1 MRSQEDRPPA
11 PGWRRRPP
19 TCVGMGG
26 GRKPERG
33 GPVSERGKGTFKE
46 EAEGGWCA
54 EGGREGTDGE
64 AEAWTPPGRQ
74 VSREGVARALQL
86 PPFLPAP
93 AQISTKRFLSQVLP
107 AAPRLRNLGDNHLAG
122 AEVFKLL
129 QDQSLLISQQH
140 SPGDAPSIRE
150 ATEAAYLAIHRSS
163 YKGRQEPAR
172 WKLQRERAE
181 VGAEILKGKKNP

>member
-1 MRSQEDRPPA
+1 MDPSWQAGVQR
-11 PGWRRRPP
+11 
-19 TCVGMGG
+19 
-26 GRKPERG
+26 RG
-33 GPVSERGKGTFKE
+33 GPG
-46 EAEGGWCA
+46 
-54 EGGREGTDGE
+54 
-64 AEAWTPPGRQ
+64 PP
-74 VSREGVARALQL
+74 AAPF
-86 PPFLPAP
+86 PPPP

-181 VGAEILKGKKNP
+181 VGAEILKGKKKSVKALIFRPIEVEHMCSDSENPATKPTPPSGKGRGPGLQKPAIHYF